1 MITVQVIF
9 VGKQE
14 IVLTLVMLTYIQHLE
29 IQRICLFFIQL
40 KLIFW
45 NRVGHGFRHQQ
56 SGARTTPVCAKLVLL
71 IRQLFIMDQEI
82 AYAMQ
87 ATRERTAACAQ
98 HATRA
103 STRQRLAAPRAQTA
117 RLAK

>member
-14 IVLTLVMLTYIQHLE
+14 LVLTLVILLYIQHLE

-56 SGARTTPVCAKLVLL
+56 SGARTTPVCAKLVLR
-71 IRQLFIMDQEI
+71 IRQLFILDQEI

-87 ATRERTAACAQ
+87 ATRPRPAACAQ

>member
-1 MITVQVIF
+1 MQVIF

-40 KLIFW
+40 RLNFL
-45 NRVGHGFRHQQ
+45 NRVGTGSRHQQ